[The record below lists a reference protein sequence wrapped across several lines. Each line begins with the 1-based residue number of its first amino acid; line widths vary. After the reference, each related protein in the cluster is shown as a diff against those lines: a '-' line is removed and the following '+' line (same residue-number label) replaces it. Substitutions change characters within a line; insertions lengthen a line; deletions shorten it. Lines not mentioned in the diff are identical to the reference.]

1 MAFVALDSQT
11 GEMLGTVQLHSDSLY
26 QTAEYA
32 ILLQSDLK
40 GKGLGWALMQLL
52 IRYAKSE
59 GLKRLS
65 GEVLTENTTMLTMCH
80 DLGFIA
86 TKEPADHRVINVV
99 LDLSLPVVDAIGT
112 DILIRHGPIKAE

>member
-1 MAFVALDSQT
+1 MAFAALDPAT
-11 GEMLGTVQLHSDSLY
+11 GAMVGAVQLHSDSLY
-26 QTAEYA
+26 ENAEYA

-65 GEVLTENTTMLTMCH
+65 GEVLAENSTMLSMCH
-80 DLGFIA
+80 EIGFTAA
-86 TKEPADHRVINVV
+86 TEPTDHRIVNVV
-99 LDLSLPVVDAIGT
+99 LDLSLPVVDALGV
-112 DILIRHGPIKAE
+112 DILIRQSAIRAA